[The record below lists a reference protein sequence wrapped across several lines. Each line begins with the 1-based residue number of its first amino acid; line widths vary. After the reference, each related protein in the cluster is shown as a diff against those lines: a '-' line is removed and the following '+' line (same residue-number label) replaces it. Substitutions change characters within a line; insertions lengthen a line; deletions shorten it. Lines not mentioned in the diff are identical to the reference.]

1 LNQRLFLTNV
11 SNIVSGKTILVD
23 RIGKGNFVNRSLLVR
38 NIVGIFLILFSISC
52 NQLTLNNPCDQKSK
66 GYRETLLLASVS
78 ESPIPFCGF
87 RVGNPPK
94 LWETQAYLKASNADA
109 NDGFG
114 YSVDISGDTIVVG
127 AAGESS
133 NQTTITNGNS
143 ASADNS
149 ATSSGAAYVFHRTGS
164 TWAQEAYLK
173 APNTETTDFFGTA
186 VAIDGNT
193 ILVSAIQ
200 EDSNQITITN
210 GPTASIDNS
219 ASSSGAVYVFQ
230 RTGSTWV
237 QQAYIKPPN
246 AEAND
251 QFGISLSISGDTI
264 VVGAFNEASNQ
275 TTITNGTS
283 ASANNSAA
291 FAGAAYVFQRSGTS
305 WAQQAYLK
313 ASNIEANDRFGTSVS
328 ISGDTIVVGSGF
340 EDSNQTTITNGATA
354 SSDNT
359 ASASGAAYVYRRTGS
374 TWAEEA
380 YLKAPNADANDQF
393 GNAVAIDGDTIVV
406 GAFSEAS
413 NQTTITN
420 GTTASSDNSA
430 TLAGAA
436 YVFQRTDST
445 WSHQA
450 YLKPPNLG
458 ADDRFGNA
466 VAIEGNTIL
475 VSSIFEDNNQT
486 TVTNGSMPNDDNSL
500 SNSGAVYVF
509 QRSGSTWVFRA
520 YLKAPNA
527 DVDDRFGN
535 AISISGDTAVVGVN
549 LEDSNQN
556 TITNGPTASTNNS
569 ALTSG
574 AAFVF
579 IRK

>member
-1 LNQRLFLTNV
+1 M
-11 SNIVSGKTILVD
+11 
-23 RIGKGNFVNRSLLVR
+23 NRSLLVR

-149 ATSSGAAYVFHRTGS
+149 ATSSGAAYVFQRTGS
-164 TWAQEAYLK
+164 IWAQEAYLK
-173 APNTETTDFFGTA
+173 APNAESTDFFGTA

-193 ILVSAIQ
+193 IIVSAIQ

-219 ASSSGAVYVFQ
+219 ATSSGAVYVFQ
-230 RTGSTWV
+230 RAGSTWV

-251 QFGISLSISGDTI
+251 QFGIFLSISGDTI

-291 FAGAAYVFQRSGTS
+291 LAGAAYVFQRSGTT

-340 EDSNQTTITNGATA
+340 EDSNQTIITNGATA

-374 TWAEEA
+374 TWTEEA

-436 YVFQRTDST
+436 YVFQRTGST

-509 QRSGSTWVFRA
+509 QRSGSTWAFRA

-535 AISISGDTAVVGVN
+535 AISFSGDTAVVGVN

>member
-1 LNQRLFLTNV
+1 MIQRLFLTNV
-11 SNIVSGKTILVD
+11 SKIVSGKTILVE
-23 RIGKGNFVNRSLLVR
+23 RMGKGNFVNRSLLVR

-354 SSDNT
+354 STDNT

-413 NQTTITN
+413 NQTAITN
-420 GTTASSDNSA
+420 GTTVSSDNSA

-436 YVFQRTDST
+436 YVFQRTGST